1 MSDFPTKLAAL
12 ALSGMAAFTLTAPI
26 ANAETPAIPPATAS
40 AATDVR
46 IGGNAVTSILDNGLE
61 VVVIPDRRAPVVT
74 HMVWYKVGAADEP
87 PGRSGIAHFLE
98 HLMFKGTKTHPD
110 GAFSAR
116 VSDIG
121 GQENAFT
128 SADYTAYYQRVAKEH
143 LGLMMEFEADRMSN
157 LILSEEVIA
166 PERQVV
172 LEERAQR
179 VDNDPGARLG
189 ETLDAMLYVNHPYGI
204 PVIGWEDEIKTL
216 SVESAISFY
225 DRYYTPNN
233 AVLVVAG
240 DVEPDAVLA
249 LAKETYGKVARRADP
264 PKRVRPVEPVLH
276 GARSVTLA
284 DEQVRQPSI
293 REAWLVPT
301 YSNDEDGEAE
311 ALDLLSD
318 ILGSGATS
326 RLYRKLVVEDKVAT
340 SAGGWYQSTG
350 IDKTRFMVYGVPRDG
365 VSLEE
370 LRTALRAVIADVAEN
385 GVTDEEIERAKRKV
399 LASAIYAQDSQSSLA
414 RIFGTSLTT
423 GGSVADVQDWPARI
437 QQVTA
442 EQVQAAAAKFL
453 TGDNSVTAYLIGKP
467 AKGEKKS

>member
-1 MSDFPTKLAAL
+1 MSDFKMKLAAL
-12 ALSGMAAFTLTAPI
+12 AMSGMTAFALAGTPAR
-26 ANAETPAIPPATAS
+26 AETPS
-40 AATDVR
+40 AATTDIR
-46 IGGNAVTSILDNGLE
+46 IGANVVTKTLGNGLE

-74 HMVWYKVGAADEP
+74 HMMWYKVGAADEP
-87 PGRSGIAHFLE
+87 TGRSGIAHFLE
-98 HLMFKGTKTHPD
+98 HLMFKGTKAHP
-110 GAFSAR
+110 GSEFSNTVAE
-116 VSDIG
+116 IG

-128 SADYTAYYQRVAKEH
+128 SADYTAYFQRVAKEH
-143 LGLMMEFEADRMSN
+143 LGLMMAFEADRMEN
-157 LILSEEVIA
+157 LILTEEIVA

-204 PVIGWEDEIKTL
+204 PVIGWEDEIKALTA
-216 SVESAISFY
+216 EYAISFY

-240 DVEPDAVLA
+240 DVEPDAVMTLA
-249 LAKETYGKVARRADP
+249 EKTYGKVARRAEP
-264 PKRVRPVEPVLH
+264 PQRVRPAEPLLY

-284 DEQVRQPSI
+284 DERVRQPSI

-301 YSNDEDGEAE
+301 YSNAEEGEAE

-350 IDKTRFMVYGVPRDG
+350 IDQTRFMLYGVPRDG
-365 VSLEE
+365 TSLDD
-370 LRTALRAVIADVAEN
+370 LRGALHGVVAEIIEN
-385 GVTDEEIERAKRKV
+385 GVTAEELERAKRKV
-399 LASAIYAQDSQSSLA
+399 LATAIYAQDSQSSLA

-423 GGSVADVQDWPARI
+423 GGSVVDVQEWPARI

-442 EQVQAAAAKFL
+442 EQVQAAAAKYL
-453 TGDNSVTAYLIGKP
+453 NGDNSVTAYLIGKQ
-467 AKGEKKS
+467 AKGESKS